1 MLKLHNTLTGKTE
14 EFVSIEPNK
23 VGMYN
28 CGPTV
33 YDHAHIGNFRSYV
46 IASVLRKTLSYL
58 GYEVNQVM
66 NITDVGIGGDNDE
79 GEDKIIKG
87 LKREGKEISISAMK
101 ELTDYYMDAFTVD
114 LERLNIDLPTTL
126 PRASEHITQDITLI
140 ETLLKKGFAYTTSDG
155 VYFDT
160 SKDKHYGKLGGH
172 TSDSD
177 REARVESSNEKKNPK
192 DFALWKLNSVVGF
205 ESPWGIGFPG
215 WHIECSAMSHQ
226 YLGVHFDIHT
236 GGIDLAPIHHNN
248 EIAQSENAFGEPYV
262 NYWVHNA
269 FVNVES
275 GKMAK
280 STGNFITLSTLIER
294 NILPLSYRYWLLQAR
309 YSTPVNFSFE
319 ALEAGQHAYLKLL
332 RSVRSYPKNGV
343 VDTHYKDRFIS
354 YIEDDLDTPQAL
366 ALIWEIIKDVRVD
379 PENKR
384 ATILEIDKVL
394 GLNLEHATIPS
405 VSIHLQDLPMN
416 IRELVSQ
423 RESARKNKD
432 FATSD
437 AIRDQILELG
447 FVVEDK
453 PEGPQISRS
462 S

>member
-14 EFVSIEPNK
+14 EFISIEPNK

-33 YDHAHIGNFRSYV
+33 YDHAHIGNLRSYV
-46 IASVLRKTLSYL
+46 MASIIRRTLSYL

-79 GEDKIIKG
+79 GEDKIIRG
-87 LKREGKEISISAMK
+87 LKREGKEISIIAMK
-101 ELTDYYMDAFTVD
+101 ELTDHYTDAFRVD
-114 LERLNIDLPTTL
+114 LERLNIDVPTTL
-126 PRASEHITQDITLI
+126 PRASEHIPQDIELI
-140 ETLLKKGFAYTTSDG
+140 KTLLKKEFAYTTSDG

-172 TSDSD
+172 TLDGN
-177 REARVESSNEKKNPK
+177 REARIESTSEKKNPK
-192 DFALWKLNSVVGF
+192 DFALWKLNSRVGF
-205 ESPWGIGFPG
+205 ESPWGTGFPG

-226 YLGVHFDIHT
+226 YLGTHFDIHT

-248 EIAQSENAFGEPYV
+248 EIAQSENAFNKPYV

-269 FVNVES
+269 FVNIES

-280 STGNFITLSTLIER
+280 STGNFITLTTLIEK

-319 ALEAGQHAYLKLL
+319 ALESAEHAYLKLL
-332 RSVRSYPKNGV
+332 LTVRSYPENGTV
-343 VDTHYKDRFIS
+343 NERYKDRFTS
-354 YIEDDLDTPQAL
+354 FIEDDLDTPQVL
-366 ALIWEIIKDVRVD
+366 ALIWELVKDVSIN
-379 PENKR
+379 PEIKR
-384 ATILEIDKVL
+384 ATILEFDKVL
-394 GLNLEHATIPS
+394 GLNLEYATIPTTLI
-405 VSIHLQDLPMN
+405 SIEDLPIN
-416 IRELVSQ
+416 IRELISQ

-447 FVVEDK
+447 FIVKDK
-453 PEGPQISRS
+453 PEGPQISRV
-462 S
+462 